1 MPARRPLLFSL
12 ACTVAGVFSSC
23 TDQDVIR
30 QYKVEKR
37 PAEEA
42 TESKDEV
49 SSLAAAPSMAWF
61 FKVTGPRDETAKL
74 VEPFRQLV
82 QSVKFDADG
91 APEWT
96 LPAGWQSRRDER
108 SIRFATL
115 TAPTTPP
122 LELSVTHLPLPPDYL
137 LSNYNRWRGQ
147 LGQPPLEGA
156 DWQQSDTA
164 KQELTQVETGAGQ
177 ADVMNIEG
185 TDPQIGDARML
196 TAIIPDPAT
205 PRAPSRSPPPSA
217 PPVSASPVEP
227 AAKPFT
233 YALPEGWDERPAGQ
247 FQTAVFAVKGEDPTL
262 VVSISSVR
270 GSLFDNVNRWCG
282 QIQKPEMNEAELKAA
297 ATPVTISGSKAD
309 YFVLEGPEET
319 ILGAVLPQGDASW
332 FFKARG
338 PKALAERERGKFE
351 AFLQSIQFKQ

>member
-1 MPARRPLLFSL
+1 MPARRPLLFLL
-12 ACTVAGVFSSC
+12 ACTFAAALSSC
-23 TDQDVIR
+23 NDQDVIR

-37 PAEEA
+37 PAESA
-42 TESKDEV
+42 TADQDEV
-49 SSLAAAPSMAWF
+49 SSLTAAPSMAWF
-61 FKVTGPRDETAKL
+61 FKVTGPRDEAAKL

-82 QSVKFDADG
+82 QSVKFGADG
-91 APEWT
+91 TPEWT
-96 LPAGWQSRRDER
+96 LPGGWQSRREQG
-108 SIRFATL
+108 IRFATL

-122 LELSVTHLPLPPDYL
+122 LELSVTHLPLPPDWL
-137 LSNYNRWRGQ
+137 ISNYNRWRGQ

-164 KQELTQVETGAGQ
+164 KKELTRVQTGAGQ

-185 TDPQIGDARML
+185 TDPQIGEARML

-205 PRAPSRSPPPSA
+205 PRAPSESPRTTA

-233 YALPEGWDERPAGQ
+233 FTLPEGWEERPAGQ
-247 FQTAVFAVKGEDPTL
+247 FQIAVFAIKGEGPTL
-262 VVSISSVR
+262 VVSVSSAR
-270 GSLFDNVNRWCG
+270 GSLLDNVNRWCG
-282 QIQKPEMNEAELKAA
+282 QIQKAAFSEDELKAA
-297 ATPVTISGSKAD
+297 AKPLTISGSQAD
-309 YFVLEGPEET
+309 YFVLEGPEES
-319 ILGAVLPQGDASW
+319 ILGAVLPQGDSSW

-351 AFLQSIQFKQ
+351 TFLQSIQFQK